1 MSKLLSRI
9 AGFFSSR
16 TMVGA
21 DKVGNRYFIRKE
33 EVDGI
38 KRPVGEVANVEE
50 LASVLGCR
58 IEKLPT
64 SYWEALLNLPGCGM
78 QWKRDL
84 EKD

>member
-1 MSKLLSRI
+1 M
-9 AGFFSSR
+9 
-16 TMVGA
+16 
-21 DKVGNRYFIRKE
+21 
-33 EVDGI
+33 
-38 KRPVGEVANVEE
+38 EE